1 MLWLLDVLH
10 QLLKRTKSVRKSVL
24 LMYGINILFATVSI
38 FYTLGDKR
46 ISMMLYGALLVLF
59 VILVLKTDIIFEHDS
74 KK

>member
-1 MLWLLDVLH
+1 M
-10 QLLKRTKSVRKSVL
+10 LKRTKSVRKSVL